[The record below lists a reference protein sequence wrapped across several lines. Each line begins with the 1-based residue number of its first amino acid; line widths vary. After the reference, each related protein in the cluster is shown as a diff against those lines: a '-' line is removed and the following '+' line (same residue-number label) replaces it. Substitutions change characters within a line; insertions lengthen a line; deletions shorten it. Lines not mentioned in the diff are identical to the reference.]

1 MLENERL
8 SIRLQGAALVATIK
22 CAKITDF
29 EKPGLHS
36 ELSKYA
42 SAHGFRLVVDMQ
54 NVHIIGSS
62 GIGLLLS
69 LNKEARAAGGKLA
82 ICHVADEILEMLK
95 ISHLLKVLP
104 VHKDLDRAVQAVA

>member
-1 MLENERL
+1 MLDNERVHTK
-8 SIRLQGAALVATIK
+8 LQGPALIATIK
-22 CAKITDF
+22 CPKITDF
-29 EKPGLHS
+29 EKPALHT
-36 ELSKYA
+36 ELSKIA
-42 SAHGFRLVVDMQ
+42 AAHGFRLVVDMQ

-82 ICHVADEILEMLK
+82 ICHVAEEILEMLK

-104 VHKDLDRAVQAVA
+104 VYKDLDRAVQAVA